1 MFPEVKIKYEE
12 KYDTE
17 LFGDLVVGEFY
28 VKDTRAR
35 DMVVYVKTGYT
46 SSLAL
51 HPDGRCPCSVCIED
65 NPPVYPVKAQIT
77 IEI

>member
-51 HPDGRCPCSVCIED
+51 HLTGGVLARYVLRTTRQCIL
-65 NPPVYPVKAQIT
+65 
-77 IEI
+77 